1 MRKRGLPLGL
11 VILRYFAYVLA
22 AALALALGTY
32 VAFGVLVGTGAVYP
46 ANHGDTAL
54 AETSARLAELPARTT
69 WGPSTPPCRRAS
81 GGPCSRPTA
90 PTWPATRPSG
100 RGTML
105 REAAFDGLAVEYGAL
120 SSTRYDP
127 VELADGSVCVLTYE
141 YMPQFTS
148 KGLRDALPNPQ
159 NLLLGAFAV
168 LAVLVLAGIAAR
180 AARVLS
186 RKMAPLADAARR
198 IEEHDLDFEVGTSG
212 VREIDDMLGAMDEM
226 RASLKRSLEA
236 QWRGEQ
242 AQRDQIAALAHD
254 LKTPL
259 TVVRGN
265 VDLLV
270 EGELPDEARACAA
283 DAAEGARRLDAYLAA
298 LIDVAT
304 GRRGGVRAGRPPA
317 AAPLLAHLRA
327 QTEALASCAGVQ
339 VAWSEGSGLPETLR
353 MDEALVERAVM
364 NVAANAVE
372 HAPVGSTVEV
382 RVRAEAAPADGAGER
397 AGEGGGMLAVSVAD
411 AGPGFSPE
419 ALAPRMRALLPG
431 RPRPRRARAPRS
443 GAARGRR
450 GGRAPRRIDGAGE
463 SREGRR
469 RRSLRDAAV
478 PSILSPWRGVA
489 LGRRA
494 PCAAPSARRVRS
506 EPARNVPC
514 RPRASLRARGIRVP
528 FLKRPRGR
536 SRPCGA

>member
-1 MRKRGLPLGL
+1 MDGVSVRAEGGRGRVRKRGLPLGL

-54 AETSARLAELPARTT
+54 AETSARLAELGSDDVGAIDAAVPSSFRWAVFSADGAYVAGDAPERARET
-69 WGPSTPPCRRAS
+69 
-81 GGPCSRPTA
+81 
-90 PTWPATRPSG
+90 
-100 RGTML
+100 L

-186 RKMAPLADAARR
+186 RKMTPLADAARR

-254 LKTPL
+254 LKTQL

-304 GRRGGVRAGRPPA
+304 GDA
-317 AAPLLAHLRA
+317 AAFAPADRPLGPALAHLRA

-419 ALAPRMRALLPG
+419 AL
-431 RPRPRRARAPRS
+431 RRGCERFYQGDPARAAHGHRGLGLHVAAEAAERHGGS
-443 GAARGRR
+443 TELANREKADGGGACVTLRF
-450 GGRAPRRIDGAGE
+450 PLSSPHGAG
-463 SREGRR
+463 
-469 RRSLRDAAV
+469 
-478 PSILSPWRGVA
+478 
-489 LGRRA
+489 
-494 PCAAPSARRVRS
+494 
-506 EPARNVPC
+506 
-514 RPRASLRARGIRVP
+514 
-528 FLKRPRGR
+528 
-536 SRPCGA
+536 